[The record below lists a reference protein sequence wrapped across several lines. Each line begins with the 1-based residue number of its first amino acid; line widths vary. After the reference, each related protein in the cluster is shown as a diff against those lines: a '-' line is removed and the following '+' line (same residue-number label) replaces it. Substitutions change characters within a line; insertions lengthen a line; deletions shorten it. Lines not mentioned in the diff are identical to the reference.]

1 MADWGVVG
9 HAWAVDLLAQ
19 AVRSERV
26 SHAYLFLG
34 PAQIGKLTLAKAF
47 SRALVCERASEP
59 GVSSGHVGDG
69 GPCGA
74 CRTCRR
80 VSEGRYPDVQ
90 IISAVKNWIQ
100 IEQIRNVQLDAA
112 VAPLEGRRKVFVIQE
127 IERATPPA
135 ANALLK
141 TLEEPPPHVVL
152 LLTSNRRDMVL
163 PTVLS
168 RCQIM
173 GLRALPID
181 DITAALQSKWN
192 VAEDQASLLARLSA
206 GRLGW
211 AVDAATDP
219 QVWQT
224 RSKYLDDLLTLTGD
238 GPVNRLNY
246 AESLSRAAENVETAL
261 SLWATWWRDILL
273 IQQGALAHQGQAD
286 ALLNLDRKTQLVQQA
301 ALYRPEQVQVALTDL
316 MQTLRRVR
324 GNVNLRLSLDVLL
337 LRLPKPAVT

>member
-9 HAWAVDLLAQ
+9 HAWAIDLLAQ

-26 SHAYLFLG
+26 SHAYLLLG
-34 PAQIGKLTLAKAF
+34 PAQIGKTTLARAF
-47 SRALVCERASEP
+47 SRALVCERAAGPE
-59 GVSSGHVGDG
+59 GDG

-74 CRTCRR
+74 CRACHR
-80 VSEGRYPDVQ
+80 VGEGRYPDVQ
-90 IISAVKNWIQ
+90 IISAEKNWIQ
-100 IEQIRNVQLDAA
+100 IDQIRNLQLDAA
-112 VAPLEGRRKVFVIQE
+112 VAPLEGRRKVFVIRE
-127 IERATPPA
+127 IERATPAA

-168 RCQIM
+168 RCQIL
-173 GLRALPID
+173 GLRSLPID
-181 DITAALQSKWN
+181 DVANALQTRWD
-192 VAEDQASLLARLSA
+192 VAEDQAILLARLSA

-211 AVDAATDP
+211 AVGAATDP

-224 RSKYLDDLLTLTGD
+224 RSKYLDDLLTLVGE
-238 GPVNRLNY
+238 GHVGRLNY
-246 AESLSRAAENVETAL
+246 AESLSRSAENVESAL
-261 SLWATWWRDILL
+261 GLWAGWWRDILL
-273 IQQGALAHQGQAD
+273 VQQGVVAQQGQAD
-286 ALLNLDRKTQLVQQA
+286 ALLNLDRKSQLIQQA
-301 ALYRPEQVQVALTDL
+301 ALYRPEQVQAALADL
-316 MQTLRRVR
+316 MLTLRRVR